1 MSLHQASDEVR
12 LGVAL
17 ATLTMLMWGTL
28 PVALAI
34 LIERLDAETLVWFRF
49 VVSSLMLGALLAFRG
64 GLPAPR
70 DLGRRGSGLLVV
82 AVLGLTAN
90 YVLFMH
96 ELDLT
101 TPANAQVLI
110 QVGPLLLAVGGLVIF
125 RERFNRMQWTGFA
138 VLIAGLGIFFSDQ
151 LLALIESAERY
162 LFGCA
167 VMVAAALTW
176 AVSKAA
182 PHPPT
187 VADTDAMHLHWLR
200 ALPDTART
208 AAADRWAHGLPAR
221 AALLLRTQHDTR
233 LRSLRGRARASRG
246 VESQCGHRPVTGGEL
261 CLYRDDPR
269 VSAGAHCRRAF
280 FGSDAARSRRRRG
293 GLDLDIAG
301 LRAVVKSSS

>member
-17 ATLTMLMWGTL
+17 ATLTILMWGTL
-28 PVALAI
+28 PVALPI

-176 AVSKAA
+176 AVFGLAQKQLLTRLPSQ
-182 PHPPT
+182 T
-187 VADTDAMHLHWLR
+187 LMLCIYIGC
-200 ALPDTART
+200 ALCLTPLAQPQQIAGLTGSQLALLFFCALNT
-208 AAADRWAHGLPAR
+208 ILGYGAFAAALEHLE
-221 AALLLRTQHDTR
+221 
-233 LRSLRGRARASRG
+233 AS
-246 VESQCGHRPVTGGEL
+246 
-261 CLYRDDPR
+261 R
-269 VSAGAHCRRAF
+269 VSAVI
-280 FGSDAARSRRRRG
+280 
-293 GLDLDIAG
+293 GL
-301 LRAVVKSSS
+301 